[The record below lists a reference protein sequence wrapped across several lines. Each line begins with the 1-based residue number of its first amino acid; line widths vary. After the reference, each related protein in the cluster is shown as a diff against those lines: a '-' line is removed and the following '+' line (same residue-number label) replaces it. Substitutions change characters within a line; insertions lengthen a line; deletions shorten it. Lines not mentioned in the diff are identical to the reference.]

1 LFRLHC
7 RNKSKRQ
14 TLTHS
19 LPCHRKCPCAFSI
32 FLTLVRPAPATAMR
46 FSLSA
51 VQQPPSIVAASPRRT
66 RRRWHRPWSI
76 SKRGRKSPPTTRTDV
91 YCPCNFAWELHMM
104 IVPIGRA
111 RHLDSCDIII
121 IIIIIVD
128 IILQEHEHS
137 MIYTSLPVP
146 CDFLH
151 PRSSIP
157 HLCVLDTDS
166 EGDQIPG
173 IAVSQHPSISQKPL
187 DPFNQISPTQSNRP
201 FIKPPA
207 YHHIGTVQCHYV
219 VAAVVAQKKNQQITP
234 EISRIALHSQ
244 FATSLRFVWT
254 LWTTLDS
261 ASKRRKA
268 VYQIRYPISPKSALK
283 KRPR

>member
-1 LFRLHC
+1 VCAKSLAASPRSVKSPGWASGQARLFRLHC

-19 LPCHRKCPCAFSI
+19 LPCHPKCPCAFSI

-51 VQQPPSIVAASPRRT
+51 VQQPSSIVVASPRRT
-66 RRRWHRPWSI
+66 RRRWHRPWSR

-121 IIIIIVD
+121 IIIVD

-166 EGDQIPG
+166 FAKGTKYPGLLYHNIPAFHKSPL
-173 IAVSQHPSISQKPL
+173 IPSIKSP
-187 DPFNQISPTQSNRP
+187 PHNQTVPSSSRRP
-201 FIKPPA
+201 
-207 YHHIGTVQCHYV
+207 
-219 VAAVVAQKKNQQITP
+219 IT
-234 EISRIALHSQ
+234 
-244 FATSLRFVWT
+244 T
-254 LWTTLDS
+254 
-261 ASKRRKA
+261 
-268 VYQIRYPISPKSALK
+268 SALFNAIM
-283 KRPR
+283 